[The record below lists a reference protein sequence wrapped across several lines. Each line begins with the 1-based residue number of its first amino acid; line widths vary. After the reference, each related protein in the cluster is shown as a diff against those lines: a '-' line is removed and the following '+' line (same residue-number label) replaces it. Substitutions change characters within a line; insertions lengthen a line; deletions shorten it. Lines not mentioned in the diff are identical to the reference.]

1 MKLPKPV
8 NNFRKESVN
17 NYYEKYSLKEK
28 LIFPNIESDK
38 VFKILKNFGE
48 AKYSGIDEISGIFLK
63 DGAKLLITPITELRN
78 LSISSVTF
86 PDACKI
92 AKLKSLF
99 KKGTRTDPNS
109 PSNLDSATYIQ
120 SLERVNM
127 NKLWN
132 FLTNTK
138 FCINF
143 NQGLGK
149 TIQPIFACLI

>member
-28 LIFPNIESDK
+28 LIFANIESDK
-38 VFKILKNFGE
+38 VFKFKYSNFDE
-48 AKYSGIDEISGIFLK
+48 AKCSGIDEISGIFLK
-63 DGAKLLITPITELRN
+63 DGAKLLITPVTELCN

-99 KKGTRTDPNS
+99 KKGTRTNP
-109 PSNLDSATYIQ
+109 
-120 SLERVNM
+120 
-127 NKLWN
+127 
-132 FLTNTK
+132 
-138 FCINF
+138 
-143 NQGLGK
+143 K
-149 TIQPIFACLI
+149 THRSISVLPLISKV